1 MYGPVMADESGRIV
15 VSGVTKTFGEVRA
28 VSDLSFTVEP
38 AAVTGFLGPN
48 GAGKTTTLRVVLGL
62 AKPDAGTAVINGR
75 PYVKLVEPG
84 RAVGAV
90 LESTSFHPGR
100 SARNHLRVYAAA
112 AGMPDRRV
120 DEVLELVGLT
130 PAAKYAVRGFSMG
143 MRQRLSLATAM
154 LGDPK
159 VLILDE
165 PANGLDP
172 EGIVWLRG
180 LLRHLAHNDG
190 RTVLVSSHVLSEVEQ
205 TVDSVVIIARGR
217 LVHEG
222 TLDELRGAGSVTV
235 VVDTPTPDRLMQ
247 VLAPLG
253 VKATPAAGSTVHVTG
268 TTAAAVGHAAFQ
280 GNVELH
286 GLRQEQS
293 SLESVFLELT
303 EDRSSAPDSA
313 QSSPPG
319 PQSPPA
325 TPAA

>member
-1 MYGPVMADESGRIV
+1 MADESGRIV
-15 VSGVTKTFGEVRA
+15 VSGVSKTYGEVHA
-28 VSDLSFTVEP
+28 VTDLSFTVEP
-38 AAVTGFLGPN
+38 GAVTGFLGPN
-48 GAGKTTTLRVVLGL
+48 GAGKTTTLRMVLGL
-62 AKPDAGTAVINGR
+62 AKPDAGSAVINGR
-75 PYVKLVEPG
+75 PYVKLVDPG
-84 RAVGAV
+84 RTVGAV

-100 SARNHLRVYAAA
+100 SARNHQRVYAAA
-112 AGMPDRRV
+112 ASVPDRRA

-154 LGDPK
+154 LGDPR

-180 LLRHLAHNDG
+180 LLRYLARNEG

-235 VVDTPTPDRLMQ
+235 VVDSPTPDKLMQ
-247 VLAPLG
+247 ALAPLG
-253 VKATPAAGSTVHVTG
+253 VTATPAAGSTIHVTG
-268 TTAAAVGHAAFQ
+268 TTTAAVGHAAWQ
-280 GNVELH
+280 ANIELH

-303 EDRSSAPDSA
+303 EDRTTAPDTA
-313 QSSPPG
+313 GSSQPESG
-319 PQSPPA
+319 SLPA
-325 TPAA
+325 TPPA

>member
-1 MYGPVMADESGRIV
+1 MADESGRIV
-15 VSGVTKTFGEVRA
+15 VSGVSKTYGEVHA
-28 VSDLSFTVEP
+28 VTDLSFTVEP
-38 AAVTGFLGPN
+38 GAVTGFLGPN
-48 GAGKTTTLRVVLGL
+48 GAGKTTTLRMVLGL
-62 AKPDAGTAVINGR
+62 AKPDAGSAVINGR
-75 PYVKLVEPG
+75 PYVKLVDPG
-84 RAVGAV
+84 RTVGAV

-112 AGMPDRRV
+112 AGVPDRRA

-154 LGDPK
+154 LGDPR

-180 LLRHLAHNDG
+180 LLRHLARNEG

-235 VVDTPTPDRLMQ
+235 VVDLPTPDKLMQ
-247 VLAPLG
+247 ALAPLG
-253 VKATPAAGSTVHVTG
+253 VTATPAAGSTIHVTG
-268 TTAAAVGHAAFQ
+268 TTSAAVGHAAWQ
-280 GNVELH
+280 ANVELH

-293 SLESVFLELT
+293 SLEFVFLELT
-303 EDRSSAPDSA
+303 EDRTTAPDTTGSSQPESPSPSA
-313 QSSPPG
+313 T
-319 PQSPPA
+319 PPA
-325 TPAA
+325 

>member
-1 MYGPVMADESGRIV
+1 MADESGRIV
-15 VSGVTKTFGEVRA
+15 VSGVSKTYGEVHA
-28 VSDLSFTVEP
+28 VTDLSFTVEP
-38 AAVTGFLGPN
+38 GAVTGFLGPN
-48 GAGKTTTLRVVLGL
+48 GAGKTTTLRMVLGL

-75 PYVKLVEPG
+75 PYVKLSDPG
-84 RAVGAV
+84 RTVGAV

-112 AGMPDRRV
+112 AGMPDRRA

-154 LGDPK
+154 LGDPR

-180 LLRHLAHNDG
+180 LLRHLARNEG

-235 VVDTPTPDRLMQ
+235 VVDSPTPDKLMQ
-247 VLAPLG
+247 ALAPLG
-253 VKATPAAGSTVHVTG
+253 VTATPAAGSTIHVTG
-268 TTAAAVGHAAFQ
+268 TTTAAVGHAAWQ
-280 GNVELH
+280 ANIELH

-303 EDRSSAPDSA
+303 EDRTTAPYTAGSSQPESG
-313 QSSPPG
+313 SL
-319 PQSPPA
+319 PA
-325 TPAA
+325 TPPA